1 MATMTHPSGYT
12 KAEWEKYVRKG
23 RKLISQKSGIQF
35 ALGDLVVDALEG
47 HSRGHGEV
55 GEVIELLAHQIGAN
69 VSTLHSYYYVAGQWP
84 TDKRRS
90 DVCWSVHE
98 RLAAVRSRYILIRK
112 DPLDPITGE
121 HRWTVNEA
129 ERIARTT
136 PGTPTNKE
144 ERLAHTR
151 RLLHRDEDAAAA
163 VTELLGRPEVRSRL
177 VSDQHARHLLREA
190 QYEHWRQ
197 VDREMEEEAGLAPAE
212 DAEEVEESA
221 AETVAPALRYQESPM
236 EILRLIGSF
245 ASFFVSLQ
253 RIIPEIHAQDYNEDT
268 KAAVLDNVH
277 KARMLLDWCESAITT
292 GRTDMDKALASLLED
307 EEGD

>member
-1 MATMTHPSGYT
+1 MTLPRGYT
-12 KAEWEKYVRKG
+12 KTEWEKYVRKG
-23 RKLISQKSGIQF
+23 RKLINQKSGIQF

-47 HSRGHGEV
+47 HTRGHGEV
-55 GEVIELLAHQIGAN
+55 GEVVELLAHQIGAN
-69 VSTLHSYYYVAGQWP
+69 ASTLREYYYVACQWP
-84 TDKRRS
+84 AEKRRD
-90 DVCWSVHE
+90 DVCWSVHA
-98 RLAAVRSRYILIRK
+98 RLAAVRSRYVLIRK

-129 ERIARTT
+129 ERVAHRR
-136 PGTPTNKE
+136 PDTPTNKE

-151 RLLHRDEDAAAA
+151 RLLHNDEDAAAA
-163 VTELLGRPEVRSRL
+163 VTEMLGRPEVRSRL

-197 VDREMEEEAGLAPAE
+197 VDREMEAEVELAPVE
-212 DAEEVEESA
+212 DAEEVEETA
-221 AETVAPALRYQESPM
+221 AETAAPALRYQEAPL

-253 RIIPEIHAQDYNEDT
+253 RIIPEIHAQDYNEET

-307 EEGD
+307 EEGE